1 VNGVEPV
8 WLTPCLGGRLAGTYP
23 IGGRDLEVRAE
34 PGLDGQSLVDA
45 LRFAAREALAGDP
58 RCRRIVYAPPTGD
71 ADRVALAQAAGFRH
85 VVDVEA
91 GDGAEL
97 SLLVVER

>member
-1 VNGVEPV
+1 VNGLEPV

-23 IGGRDLEVRAE
+23 IGGHDLEARAE
-34 PGLDGQSLVDA
+34 PGLDSQSLVDA
-45 LRFAAREALAGDP
+45 LRVAAREALAADP
-58 RCRRIVYAPPTGD
+58 RCRRIVYAAPTGD
-71 ADRVALAQAAGFRH
+71 TDQVALAQAAGFRH